1 MDNPPGFV
9 SVASHSPFLPS
20 KVVHLRNVSPKIVE
34 V

>member
-1 MDNPPGFV
+1 MDNTSGFI
-9 SVASHSPFLPS
+9 SVASRSPFLPS